1 MNVLEINNIH
11 KSYHL
16 ADGTVLPVLNGINAT
31 FVPGEFVSIVGESGG
46 GKSTL
51 MNIIAGLDSDYL
63 GDVSVNGHS
72 LKQMNERDL
81 DQYRREN
88 IGFIFQS
95 FNLISHLTILEN
107 VLIGLEMTTLTH
119 SDQVEKAQ
127 HLLAEVGLDKRENV
141 YPNQLSGGQK
151 QRVAIARALATDP
164 QIIIADEPT
173 GALDEQN
180 TQEILKL
187 LDTIATKGKLVIAV
201 THSQAVADY
210 GTRIVHLD
218 HGILDRDEILRKPYS
233 VVTQSSTLK
242 GRHFR
247 FRTIIQMALKHMQR
261 NFGTN
266 LLITLGGAVGIF
278 SVVLMLAL
286 GRGIGGYIGH
296 EISGN
301 LNPTTS
307 EVTHKAKDG
316 NDAAVQ
322 MTPKDV
328 YKLKGLPHVTKVE
341 KGFFMPSVQVQYHG
355 RNVSTSYSQTFNR
368 TFLRK
373 NLIKGQNPTRTN
385 TIVLSRDI
393 AKKYNKHH
401 YQALLGKKVTVYVNA
416 TDMHQRPVLLK
427 KKVNVVGFT
436 KSSNTAVLSW
446 QTVAKMAKDQNV
458 ELKPTFLAVT
468 VNQLKD
474 VKSFEAQAKK
484 LNYKLTGVGSYIN
497 TINQYVTLASYVLAG
512 IAAISLIVSA
522 IMIIVVLYISVGT
535 RTKEIGILRALGVR
549 KSDIRTLFV
558 SEAMILGILYSAFGL
573 VLAELSGLAINIVAK
588 NFVHYSIIQVV
599 PGYMIFAILTGV
611 IISLVASWAPARKAA
626 KLDPIEAL
634 SYE

>member
-1 MNVLEINNIH
+1 MNFLEINNIH

-16 ADGTVLPVLNGINAT
+16 ADGTALAVLNGINAT
-31 FVPGEFVSIVGESGG
+31 FGPGEFVSIVGESGG

-51 MNIIAGLDSDYL
+51 MNIIAGLDSDYT
-63 GDVSVNGHS
+63 GDVSINGRS
-72 LKQMNERDL
+72 LSQMNEREL

-88 IGFIFQS
+88 VGFIFQS

-107 VLIGLEMTTLTH
+107 VLVGLEMTTLPH
-119 SDQVEKAQ
+119 ADQVAKAQ
-127 HLLAEVGLDKRENV
+127 HLLAEVGLAKRENV

-187 LDTIATKGKLVIAV
+187 LDTIAAQGKLVIAV
-201 THSQAVADY
+201 THSQAVATH

-218 HGILDRDEILRKPYS
+218 HGILDRDETLKMPYS
-233 VVTQSSTLK
+233 DATQSPALK
-242 GRHFR
+242 SRHLR
-247 FRTIIQMALKHMQR
+247 FRAIIQMALKHMQR

-286 GRGIGGYIGH
+286 GRGIGGYISH

-307 EVTHKAKDG
+307 EVTHKVKDG
-316 NDAAVQ
+316 NTAAVQ
-322 MTPKDV
+322 MTAKDV
-328 YKLKGLPHVTKVE
+328 AQLKGLSHVTHVE

-355 RNVSTSYSQTFNR
+355 RNVTTSYSQTYNR

-401 YQALLGKKVTVYVNA
+401 YQALLGKTVTVYVNA
-416 TDMHQRPVLLK
+416 TDAHQRPVLLK
-427 KKVNVVGFT
+427 KQVSVVGFT

-446 QTVAKMAKDQNV
+446 QTVANMAKAQDV
-458 ELKPTFLAVT
+458 TLKPTFLAVT
-468 VNQLKD
+468 VHQLKD
-474 VKSFEAQAKK
+474 VKTFEAQAKK

-497 TINQYVTLASYVLAG
+497 TINQYVSLASYVLAG

-549 KSDIRTLFV
+549 KADIRALFV
-558 SEAMILGILYSAFGL
+558 SEAMILGLLYSVLGL
-573 VLAELSGLAINIVAK
+573 VFAELLGLAINAAAK
-588 NFVHYSIIQVV
+588 GFVHYSIIQVA
-599 PGYMIFAILTGV
+599 PGFMLFAILVGV
-611 IISLVASWAPARKAA
+611 LISLIAAWAPARKAA